1 MEQTEG
7 ATKDQSGWQQRS
19 KQLIRPREGRILAG
33 VAKGVADNFG
43 IADWIVRVFFVVTAF
58 FGGFGVVLY
67 AAGWAFIRSEDETES
82 PAERFF
88 GGASSSR
95 SWIGIGFI
103 VIAGI
108 IVLSNF
114 TILSGE
120 VIWAAALLVIGL
132 LLYLGYLPGES
143 KADDSPESKEGVQR
157 MTSTQTTTTDME
169 KTPAGDSPAGGIPSP
184 PQPPPPPASSPPEL
198 PPARTRES
206 SILGR
211 LTVGFVM
218 LGLGVLAILD
228 NIESLPIEAHP
239 RHYVALSVTIL
250 GVGLLVGS
258 VAGRARWLILVG
270 AILVPTLVF
279 SPVFE
284 YDWSSD
290 DFDQTI
296 RPASFTE
303 LETQYA
309 IDVGELTID
318 LRSLPW
324 DGQEV
329 VIDASVDAGNLE
341 VFVPVGVGIVGS
353 ASVDIGMVSEPGRST
368 GGLGNPTLDWD
379 TPGEDGTVFLDA
391 HVDLGNIDIGR

>member
-1 MEQTEG
+1 MEQTED
-7 ATKDQSGWQQRS
+7 ATTDQSGWQQRS
-19 KQLIRPREGRILAG
+19 KQLIRPSEGRILAG

-95 SWIGIGFI
+95 SWLGIGFI

-143 KADDSPESKEGVQR
+143 KADTPESKEGVQR
-157 MTSTQTTTTDME
+157 MTSTQTTATQEE
-169 KTPAGDSPAGGIPSP
+169 KTPVGDSPAGGTPSP
-184 PQPPPPPASSPPEL
+184 PQPPPPPPPTPPEL
-198 PPARTRES
+198 PPAKTRES

-211 LTVGFVM
+211 LTVGFIM

-228 NIESLPIEAHP
+228 NIDSLPIEAHP
-239 RHYVALSVTIL
+239 RHYVALSVAIL

-270 AILVPTLVF
+270 AILVPTLLF

-296 RPASFTE
+296 RPASFAE
-303 LETQYA
+303 LEMEYA

-324 DGQEV
+324 DGEEV

-353 ASVDIGMVSEPGRST
+353 ASVDIGMVSEPGRSS

-379 TPGEDGTVFLDA
+379 TPGENGTVFLDA